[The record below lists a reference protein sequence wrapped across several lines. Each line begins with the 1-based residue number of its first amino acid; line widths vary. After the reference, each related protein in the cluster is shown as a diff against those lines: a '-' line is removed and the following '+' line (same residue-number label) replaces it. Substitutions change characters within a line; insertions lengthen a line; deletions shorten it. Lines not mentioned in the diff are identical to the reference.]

1 MADDMHWRHVA
12 ATDDGSTVTVFLDG
26 QQVAQRKHA
35 ITPQTG
41 SGFQV
46 GGWGDGSRCFD
57 GWLSGV
63 CFYHASLTAAPVGE
77 AMAATRPTAVPPAPP
92 SRSVLYRGPILLTWD
107 PRLNDYRSCPQTL
120 DASGLAEGKVVP
132 SAAAS
137 GWLQP
142 QMLIKFQVGGNAVRL
157 CDFASAGLSGRD
169 YRSWLPL
176 TWPKA
181 VPTAPFSRK
190 APCRTFLLSA
200 ALAISSGFE
209 RCQPCAAAASDDSAE
224 VSVKLTEVRAPLS
237 AELSG
242 SG

>member
-1 MADDMHWRHVA
+1 M
-12 ATDDGSTVTVFLDG
+12 
-26 QQVAQRKHA
+26 
-35 ITPQTG
+35 
-41 SGFQV
+41 

-63 CFYHASLTAAPVGE
+63 CFYHASLTAAQVT
-77 AMAATRPTAVPPAPP
+77 ATMAATRPTAVPPPPP
-92 SRSVLYRGPILLTWD
+92 SRSALYRGPILLTYD
-107 PRLNDYRSCPQTL
+107 PRLNDYRPCPQTL
-120 DASGLAEGKVVP
+120 DASGLAEGKIVP
-132 SAAAS
+132 SATAS

-142 QMLIKFQVGGNAVRL
+142 QMLLEFANVGGKAVRL
-157 CDFASAGLSGRD
+157 CDFSSAGLSGRD

-190 APCRTFLLSA
+190 APGRTFVLSA
-200 ALAISSGFE
+200 ALASSSEFE

-224 VSVKLTEVRAPLS
+224 VSVKLTQVRAPLS
-237 AELSG
+237 VELSG